1 MCFIVSSVGLVECKA
16 IALVGHNSVLSTAR
30 PRNKKFPQTCWM
42 NFLPL
47 MSISGAFDRCAI
59 LLSHTG
65 SVRLGMVDVV
75 VSVVCG

>member
-1 MCFIVSSVGLVECKA
+1 MSYVGLDDCEA
-16 IALVGHNSVLSTAR
+16 IALIGHNSVLSTAR

-47 MSISGAFDRCAI
+47 MSISGAVDRCAI
-59 LLSHTG
+59 FLSHTG

-75 VSVVCG
+75 VSLVCG